1 MSLVATAGA
10 ASLGSSTSTTAL
22 SPNSIILKGV
32 GQGLEAAWPLFAAGG
47 AFLVVVV
54 LVGAVM
60 TVRRTRRLA
69 RSGIGEIDRM
79 DGRTFEE
86 RLAVL
91 FRQLG
96 YKVDLVG
103 RTGDFGADLVVARE
117 GVRCAVQAKQRS
129 RGTVGIKAVQEVVGS
144 LPHHRCQRGL
154 VVTNQRFT
162 IAARQ
167 LAREHNVQLWER
179 DVLIDQLLRAKGQ
192 TVEAGRPPM

>member
-1 MSLVATAGA
+1 V
-10 ASLGSSTSTTAL
+10 
-22 SPNSIILKGV
+22 
-32 GQGLEAAWPLFAAGG
+32 FAAIG
-47 AFLVVVV
+47 AFVVVVVV
-54 LVGAVM
+54 LGAVM

-103 RTGDFGADLVVARE
+103 RTGDFGADLVVSRDGA
-117 GVRCAVQAKQRS
+117 RCAVQAKQRS
-129 RGTVGIKAVQEVVGS
+129 RGSVGIKAVQEVVGS

-162 IAARQ
+162 TAARQ
-167 LAREHNVQLWER
+167 LAREHGVQLWER
-179 DVLIDQLLRAKGQ
+179 EALIGQLLRVQRRDGPA
-192 TVEAGRPPM
+192 